1 MSPIV
6 LAVLVVVCV
15 AAAGFALAPVF
26 ASGGR
31 AQKRLRNLSTTSSV
45 GGGAQGRTDRERDER
60 RKNIQDTVRK
70 QTEALEKEKKRVPL
84 DLQLYRAGMKIKKGT
99 FIRNSI
105 ILGVIVT
112 VVTFVLQVPPLFAVV
127 FGACGAYLLPR
138 MYLGRRRKKFQ
149 AAFLEELP
157 NAVEAIVRGVKSGLP
172 LNDSIKIVAKEVKE
186 PVRSEFA
193 RVLDAQA
200 VGKSTDEAVKM
211 IYQRVPLSEVNFFV
225 VVINVQ
231 QQAGGNLSEA
241 LSNLARVLR
250 DRKKMKAKVKA
261 MSSEAKASAM
271 IIGSLPFIV
280 AALVTVVTPNYLE
293 PLFTST
299 VGYICLGIGAVMMSL
314 GVFIMNRM
322 IQFDY

>member
-1 MSPIV
+1 MSPLV
-6 LAVLVVVCV
+6 LAILVIVCV
-15 AAAGFALAPVF
+15 GAAGFALVPVF
-26 ASGGR
+26 STSNR
-31 AQKRLRNLSTTSSV
+31 AQKRLREFSATNV
-45 GGGAQGRTDRERDER
+45 AGAPVTKSERDRDAR
-60 RKNIQDTVRK
+60 RRSIQETVRK
-70 QTEALEKEKKRVPL
+70 QTEALEKERKRVPL
-84 DLQLYRAGMKIKKGT
+84 ELQLYQAGFKIKKAA

-105 ILGVIVT
+105 ILGVGIALVC
-112 VVTFVLQVPPLFAVV
+112 FVLQVPLLYSLI
-127 FGACGAYLLPR
+127 FGVCSAYLLPKW
-138 MYLGRRRKKFQ
+138 YLNRSRRRYQ
-149 AAFLEELP
+149 DRFLEELP

-172 LNDSIKIVAKEVKE
+172 LNDSIKIVAHEVKE

-250 DRKKMKAKVKA
+250 DRKKMKGKVKA
-261 MSSEAKASAM
+261 MSSEAKASAL
-271 IIGSLPFIV
+271 IIGSLPFVV
-280 AALVTVVTPNYLE
+280 AGLVTLVTPNYLE
-293 PLFTST
+293 PLFTT
-299 VGYICLGIGAVMMSL
+299 PVGYICLGAAAVML
-314 GVFIMNRM
+314 GLGSFIMNRM